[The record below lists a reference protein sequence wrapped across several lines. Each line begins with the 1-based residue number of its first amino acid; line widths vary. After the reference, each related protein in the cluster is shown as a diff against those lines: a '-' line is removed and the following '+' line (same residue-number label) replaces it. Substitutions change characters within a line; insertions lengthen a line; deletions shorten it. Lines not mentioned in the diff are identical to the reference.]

1 MYEEDRENRE
11 DRDQEIERTEI
22 MDDVDA
28 LNMAL
33 QNGEID
39 MIAQLPAAN
48 QFIPV
53 TGKQKVR
60 FFTECKLDYPKPFF

>member
-22 MDDVDA
+22 MDDVG
-28 LNMAL
+28 NS
-33 QNGEID
+33 
-39 MIAQLPAAN
+39 N

-53 TGKQKVR
+53 TGKRKVR
-60 FFTECKLDYPKPFF
+60 FFTECKLDYPKTFF